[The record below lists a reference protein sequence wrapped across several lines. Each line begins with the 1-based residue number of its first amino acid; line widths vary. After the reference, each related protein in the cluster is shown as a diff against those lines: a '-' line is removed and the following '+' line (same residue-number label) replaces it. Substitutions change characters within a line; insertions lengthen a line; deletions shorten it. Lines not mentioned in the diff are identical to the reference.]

1 MLNLSEGKT
10 KAFSS
15 YINSRLARIGMLHMK
30 DKNMKPD
37 ESGREMLLY
46 IRKDLDNEE
55 IAEPNGFDET
65 QLYELLLDGG
75 TAVIASIY

>member
-1 MLNLSEGKT
+1 
-10 KAFSS
+10 
-15 YINSRLARIGMLHMK
+15 MK

-46 IRKDLDNEE
+46 IRKDLDNED
-55 IAEPNGFDET
+55 IAEPNGFEET

-75 TAVIASIY
+75 TEVIASIY